1 MTPVPSDFVPP
12 RQRLR
17 DALRWLSEIGR
28 HDPAAIEDACRRFD
42 LSPVD
47 EDFLLREAARIRRKT
62 VYPETDKGRHDT

>member
-1 MTPVPSDFVPP
+1 MTPVPSDIVPP

-28 HDPAAIEDACRRFD
+28 HDPAAIEEACRRFD

-47 EDFLLREAARIRRKT
+47 EDFLLREAARIRRRAGD
-62 VYPETDKGRHDT
+62 PQPDQEQP